1 MAALVTP
8 AALHAPHVVNGAA
21 PPRLV
26 VIEAPAVRW
35 ADALAAVGE
44 WVPLL
49 EPAAEGRCVFAARGP
64 SRAMGGEAEMARRL
78 SALVAAHGPPGA
90 TAPVGVGVA
99 DSRFAALAAARES
112 LEAGA
117 PVVVPPGGTPAWL
130 APRTVRL
137 LARCAEVD
145 PEVVGLLERLGLAR
159 LGDVAALEESLVA
172 GRFGALGL
180 EMHRLARGDDRHPA
194 LAVAPPPVESRREA
208 FDGPLPEAALVVA
221 AAARLADPFL
231 AHFAARGALVTHVV
245 VRCEHESPAGAGV
258 LERAWYLPEGATAA
272 ALVERVR
279 WMLRD
284 WRAGGVTALEL
295 RAEGARAATG
305 RQLGLWGGRGPG
317 DEAALRAIDRLR
329 ATLGDGALRV
339 AAPSGGRDPGEAYA
353 LVPLEA
359 RGEAAPAPPPWRGAI
374 PRPSPALVGAPG
386 AAIDVRDAAG
396 ATVRVSAR
404 HEPSAEPARVRI
416 GARDYDVVGWAG
428 PWPVEE
434 RWWDPSRRRR
444 RARMQVVVRGD
455 GDAHVAMLVALEDGA
470 WRLAALYA

>member
-1 MAALVTP
+1 MAARVT
-8 AALHAPHVVNGAA
+8 APP
-21 PPRLV
+21 PPRLAV
-26 VIEAPAVRW
+26 VEASAVRW
-35 ADALAAVGE
+35 AEALAAIGE

-64 SRAMGGEAEMARRL
+64 ARVMGGEAEMARRL
-78 SALVAAHGPPGA
+78 AALVAARALPGA
-90 TAPVGVGVA
+90 AARVGVGIA
-99 DSRFAALAAARES
+99 DSRVAALAAARES
-112 LEAGA
+112 GEAGV

-130 APRTVRL
+130 APRSVRL
-137 LARCAEVD
+137 LAHCADVD

-159 LGDVAALEESLVA
+159 LGDLAALEESLVA
-172 GRFGALGL
+172 GRFGVLGL

-194 LAVAPPPVESRREA
+194 VVVPPPPIESRREA
-208 FDGPLPEAALVVA
+208 FDGPIPEAALVEA
-221 AAARLADPFL
+221 AAARLAEPFL
-231 AHFAARGALVTHVV
+231 AHFASRGALVTHVV
-245 VRCEHESPAGAGV
+245 VRCEHESPAGGGV
-258 LERAWYLPEGATAA
+258 LARLWYLPEGCTAA
-272 ALVERVR
+272 ALVERVH

-284 WRAGGVTALEL
+284 WRGGGVTALEL

-305 RQLGLWGGRGPG
+305 RQLGLWGGLGPG
-317 DEAALRAIDRLR
+317 DDAALRAIDRLR

-353 LVPLEA
+353 LVPLGA
-359 RGEAAPAPPPWRGAI
+359 RGDAPAASPPWRGAI
-374 PRPSPALVGAPG
+374 PRPSPALVAAPG

-396 ATVRVSAR
+396 ASVRVSAR
-404 HEPSAEPARVRI
+404 HEPSADPARVRI

-434 RWWDPSRRRR
+434 RWWDPVRRRR

-470 WRLAALYA
+470 WRVAALYA